1 MDLSAVVDLQ
11 KVIEAEKKKTT
22 LLMMRIANLCIV
34 LGVLIFIALTV
45 SASVSYFDRSSST
58 LVIGYGMVLFLIG
71 CGVAI
76 LSVYKPDVNTC
87 KSNNAL
93 SGINFGSGLVIG
105 SPYLRQPN
113 ELSKTVQEFEGWFVF
128 FGASILTASSFMIP
142 AEIATMSLGFAQY
155 IRTVRY
161 SKGLTI
167 GLSSLYV
174 LSSVLC
180 IAASKI
186 RGRKMLLLALLFSI
200 LAFIGS
206 VIHACVTGY
215 DDGFWFIESD
225 LKGTSTSGTPKAIL
239 SQTSDGRLYYPYW
252 PLYPLQLAISTPIV
266 VVISASFPLIFFWLH
281 AMIGFKGD
289 SDTISDIKES
299 TKRETKK
306 GTNIVILILL

>member
-1 MDLSAVVDLQ
+1 
-11 KVIEAEKKKTT
+11 
-22 LLMMRIANLCIV
+22 
-34 LGVLIFIALTV
+34 
-45 SASVSYFDRSSST
+45 
-58 LVIGYGMVLFLIG
+58 
-71 CGVAI
+71 
-76 LSVYKPDVNTC
+76 
-87 KSNNAL
+87 
-93 SGINFGSGLVIG
+93 
-105 SPYLRQPN
+105 
-113 ELSKTVQEFEGWFVF
+113 
-128 FGASILTASSFMIP
+128 
-142 AEIATMSLGFAQY
+142 
-155 IRTVRY
+155 
-161 SKGLTI
+161 
-167 GLSSLYV
+167 
-174 LSSVLC
+174 
-180 IAASKI
+180 
-186 RGRKMLLLALLFSI
+186 MLLLALLFSI

-266 VVISASFPLIFFWLH
+266 VVISASFPLIFFCLH